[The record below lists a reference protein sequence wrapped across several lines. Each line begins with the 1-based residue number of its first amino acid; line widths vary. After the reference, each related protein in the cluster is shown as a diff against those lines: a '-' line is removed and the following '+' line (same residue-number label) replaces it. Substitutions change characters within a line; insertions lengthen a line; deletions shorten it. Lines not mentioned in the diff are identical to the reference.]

1 MGWTGKIRVDGATF
15 QWMGENGAA
24 DGIAT
29 VTDIQITPTRT
40 IFTMQAGPMNLT
52 VTFLSPVEVRSCLSS
67 HQLESTDTAAQ
78 KPSDWAKQSL
88 PFSYLS
94 LEAHATDAA
103 SHSVQVYSDV
113 TGGVQII
120 ATCVRFIDQ
129 SLEWLSGNRA
139 MPMQGSSQTTS
150 GTIYHEF
157 ALQKP
162 QPNVEIDHQ
171 ALDVTGYYAM
181 SLVSSFLLL
190 DSTFSVSPS
199 V

>member
-15 QWMGENGAA
+15 QWMGEDGAA

-52 VTFLSPVEVRSCLSS
+52 VTFLSPVE
-67 HQLESTDTAAQ
+67 
-78 KPSDWAKQSL
+78 PSDWAKQSL

-94 LEAHATDAA
+94 LEAHATDGA

-120 ATCVRFIDQ
+120 ATWFVRFIDQ

-139 MPMQGSSQTTS
+139 IPMQGSSQTTS

-157 ALQKP
+157 ALQSP

-181 SLVSSFLLL
+181 SLVSSI
-190 DSTFSVSPS
+190 
-199 V
+199 